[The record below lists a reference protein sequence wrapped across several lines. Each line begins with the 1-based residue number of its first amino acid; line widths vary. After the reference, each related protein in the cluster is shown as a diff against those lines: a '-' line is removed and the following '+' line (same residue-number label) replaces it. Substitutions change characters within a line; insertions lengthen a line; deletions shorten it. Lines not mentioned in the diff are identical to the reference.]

1 MNVSCVC
8 RFAPLGFSPI
18 SSRLGRRVKRLNEQK
33 LLISMNLMA
42 KSGNQQMVKTS
53 SKTPKKIP
61 AAVSKAAAVDLIDRE
76 QSSHGH
82 VASGPIPD
90 HTQVNGIGSR
100 KKSSESLKPTS
111 KQPQNKAEGKNVEE
125 FLRKGDISYLQTW
138 EGTGAEEKLLHDR
151 LLQHGVHRRK
161 RIDEYDEE
169 YDQGK
174 VKKVRVKGTPGS
186 NLNSKVFDKLQKS
199 RQSGNLGMNVRHKK
213 KTMRTPR

>member
-1 MNVSCVC
+1 MKVSCIC
-8 RFAPLGFSPI
+8 RFSPLGFSPI

-42 KSGNQQMVKTS
+42 KSGNQQVVKTY
-53 SKTPKKIP
+53 SKTPKQIS
-61 AAVSKAAAVDLIDRE
+61 AAGSKAAAVDSIDRQ
-76 QSSHGH
+76 QSGAR

-90 HTQVNGIGSR
+90 HTQVNGIVSR
-100 KKSSESLKPTS
+100 KKSREDLKPTS
-111 KQPQNKAEGKNVEE
+111 KQPHNKAEGKNVKE
-125 FLRKGDISYLQTW
+125 FLRKTDISNLQTW

-169 YDQGK
+169 YDLGK

-186 NLNSKVFDKLQKS
+186 NLNSKVFDKVQKS
-199 RQSGNLGMNVRHKK
+199 RQSGKLGMNARHKK
-213 KTMRTPR
+213 KTMHNPR